1 VQEFVR
7 RNPIWSLI
15 MAIVVAVILWLVFA
29 PWSEGLEEAFGRK
42 RIFLNAVFGGIT
54 LGALYFLVAA
64 GFTLIF
70 GLMRNVNLAHGSLY
84 LLGGYLGFEISEA
97 TGSWLL
103 AFRWSSSSWRCWAWC
118 CRTRCSGAWRG
129 RSCARPW

>member
-1 VQEFVR
+1 
-7 RNPIWSLI
+7 
-15 MAIVVAVILWLVFA
+15 
-29 PWSEGLEEAFGRK
+29 
-42 RIFLNAVFGGIT
+42 
-54 LGALYFLVAA
+54 VAA

-97 TGSWLL
+97 TGSWLI
-103 AFRWSSSSWRCWAWC
+103 AFPVVFVIVAILGSCS
-118 CRTRCSGAWRG
+118 RTRCSGGWRG